1 MKTGGKTGLWLA
13 LVGAVTILAGV
24 LFGYDQGVISGALP
38 LLTDQFDLSTT
49 MQQVVTSWVTLGA
62 LVGALVAGGLADRIG
77 RRRTAILAGLLF
89 LVGAVVQGTADGEW
103 ILVVGRLIVGF
114 AVGVAS
120 VAAPLYA
127 AEMAPAKVRGRYVSM
142 YQLAITMGIFVAY
155 LVDDFFTAQERWRP
169 MFLLAIIPGALLALV
184 MLFMPETP
192 RWLVKARRSK
202 EAESALHKVQP
213 GVDAPAEITKIE
225 DDLAHDEQAS
235 WKEVFAP
242 NVRRALWV
250 GLGLAVIQQVTGIN
264 AVIYYSNEIFKEA
277 GFDTPEDQAKATLYA
292 IGAVNVLAT
301 FIAIAYVDR
310 FGRKPLLR
318 AGLIG
323 MTVSLAALGLAF
335 AIFDNRPPPPAPGTA
350 TGPPSVV
357 GILTLVCMV
366 VYIASFAFSLGPVVW
381 TMINEIYPNRI
392 RGKAVSVATA
402 ANWGAAFLVS
412 MTFLSLL
419 DALGGTLTFWLFG
432 VISIVSFAWI
442 GKKVP
447 ETKGKTLEE
456 VAAIFDLPVDEFERL
471 AQADTDA
478 ADLVTDEGPPG
489 A

>member
-1 MKTGGKTGLWLA
+1 MTSGGKTGLWLA

-62 LVGALVAGGLADRIG
+62 LVGALVAGGLADRVG

-89 LVGAVVQGTADGEW
+89 LVGAVVQGTAGGEW
-103 ILVVGRLIVGF
+103 VLVAGRLIVGF

-142 YQLAITMGIFVAY
+142 YQLAITMGIFIAY

-169 MFLLAIIPGALLALV
+169 MFLLAIIPGAGLASL
-184 MLFMPETP
+184 MWFMPETP
-192 RWLVKARRSK
+192 RWLVKAGRSD

-213 GVDAPAEITKIE
+213 DVDAPTEITRIE

-242 NVRRALWV
+242 SVRRALWV

-277 GFDTPEDQAKATLYA
+277 GFATAEEQAKATLYA

-323 MTVSLAALGLAF
+323 MTVSLGALGLAF
-335 AIFDNRPPPPAPGTA
+335 TVFDENDTSG
-350 TGPPSVV
+350 GGSSVV
-357 GILTLVCMV
+357 GTLTLVCMV

-402 ANWGAAFLVS
+402 ANWAAAFVVS

-432 VISIVSFAWI
+432 VISIASFIWI

-456 VAAIFDLPVDEFERL
+456 VAAIFDLPVDEADR
-471 AQADTDA
+471 QAA
-478 ADLVTDEGPPG
+478 EEPEPA
-489 A
+489 

>member
-1 MKTGGKTGLWLA
+1 
-13 LVGAVTILAGV
+13 
-24 LFGYDQGVISGALP
+24 
-38 LLTDQFDLSTT
+38 
-49 MQQVVTSWVTLGA
+49 
-62 LVGALVAGGLADRIG
+62 
-77 RRRTAILAGLLF
+77 
-89 LVGAVVQGTADGEW
+89 
-103 ILVVGRLIVGF
+103 
-114 AVGVAS
+114 
-120 VAAPLYA
+120 
-127 AEMAPAKVRGRYVSM
+127 
-142 YQLAITMGIFVAY
+142 MGIFVAY

-192 RWLVKARRSK
+192 RWLVKAGRSK

-213 GVDAPAEITKIE
+213 DVDAPAEITTIE

-277 GFDTPEDQAKATLYA
+277 GFATAEEQAKATLYA

-335 AIFDNRPPPPAPGTA
+335 TLFDENDTSG
-350 TGPPSVV
+350 GGSSVV
-357 GILTLVCMV
+357 GTLTLVCMV

-419 DALGGTLTFWLFG
+419 DALGGSLTFWLFG
-432 VISIVSFAWI
+432 VISIASFVWI

-456 VAAIFDLPVDEFERL
+456 VAAIFDLPVDETERL
-471 AQADTDA
+471 AA
-478 ADLVTDEGPPG
+478 ADAEDEAEPEPETV
-489 A
+489 

>member
-1 MKTGGKTGLWLA
+1 MASRGGKTGRWLA
-13 LVGAVTILAGV
+13 LVGLVTILAGV

-62 LVGALVAGGLADRIG
+62 LVGALMAGWLADRFG
-77 RRRTAILAGLLF
+77 RRKTAILAGLLF
-89 LVGAVVQGTADGEW
+89 LVGAVVQGTAPDEW

-127 AEMAPAKVRGRYVSM
+127 AEMAPARVRGRYVSM
-142 YQLAITMGIFVAY
+142 YQLAITMGIFIAY

-169 MFLLAIIPGALLALV
+169 MFLLAIIPGAALAAL
-184 MLFMPETP
+184 MWFMPETP
-192 RWLVKARRSK
+192 RWLVKAGRR
-202 EAESALHKVQP
+202 ESAEQALHQVQP
-213 GVDAPAEITKIE
+213 EVDAPAGIAAIE

-235 WKEVFAP
+235 WREVFAP
-242 NVRRALWV
+242 RVRKALWV

-277 GFDTPEDQAKATLYA
+277 GFSTAEEQAKATLYA

-323 MTVSLAALGLAF
+323 MTTSLAALGLAF
-335 AIFDNRPPPPAPGTA
+335 TLFDESDTSG
-350 TGPPSVV
+350 GSSVV
-357 GILTLVCMV
+357 GTLTLVCMV

-392 RGKAVSVATA
+392 RGKAVAVATA
-402 ANWGAAFLVS
+402 ANWGAAFVVS

-432 VISIVSFAWI
+432 VISIASFVWI
-442 GKKVP
+442 GRKVP
-447 ETKGKTLEE
+447 ETKGRTLEE
-456 VAAIFDLPVDEFERL
+456 VAALFDLPVAETER
-471 AQADTDA
+471 QADQ
-478 ADLVTDEGPPG
+478 LQP
-489 A
+489 

>member
-1 MKTGGKTGLWLA
+1 MAHLAFGDSPSGAERSSTFRAMTTGGKAGRWLA
-13 LVGAVTILAGV
+13 LVGVVTILAGL

-38 LLTDQFDLSTT
+38 LLTDQFELSTT

-62 LVGALVAGGLADRIG
+62 LVGALVAGWLADGVG
-77 RRRTAILAGLLF
+77 RRRAAILAGLLF

-103 ILVVGRLIVGF
+103 ILVVGRVIVGF

-127 AEMAPAKVRGRYVSM
+127 AEMAPARARGRYVSM

-155 LVDDFFTAQERWRP
+155 LVDDVFTAEERWRP
-169 MFLLAIIPGALLALV
+169 MFLLAVIPGAALAAV

-192 RWLVKARRSK
+192 RWLVKAGRTK
-202 EAESALHKVQP
+202 EAAAALHKVQP
-213 GVDAPAEITKIE
+213 DVDAAAQVATIE

-242 NVRRALWV
+242 GVRKALWV

-277 GFDTPEDQAKATLYA
+277 GFSTAEEQAKATLYA

-301 FIAIAYVDR
+301 FVAIAYVDR

-318 AGLIG
+318 AGLVG

-335 AIFDNRPPPPAPGTA
+335 TIFDESDTSAGS
-350 TGPPSVV
+350 SVV
-357 GILTLVCMV
+357 GTLTLVCMV

-402 ANWGAAFLVS
+402 ANWAAAFVVS

-419 DALGGTLTFWLFG
+419 DALGGSLTFWLFG
-432 VISIVSFAWI
+432 VISIASFVWI
-442 GKKVP
+442 GRKVP
-447 ETKGKTLEE
+447 ETKGKPLEE
-456 VAAIFDLPVDEFERL
+456 VAALFDDR
-471 AQADTDA
+471 T
-478 ADLVTDEGPPG
+478 
-489 A
+489 